1 MAIPRVFVSSTCYDL
16 KYIRES
22 LNYFIKTLGYDS
34 VLSDQG
40 DVYYNVGSH
49 THESCIDEVSTCQL
63 FVLIIGGRYG
73 GKYVHSE
80 NSITNEEYKA
90 AIRSHIPV
98 FTLVESGVY
107 KDHNTYQANSKN
119 ENVDRDKIKYP
130 SVDNIKI
137 FSFIDEVRRHSIN
150 NALQPFDNFADIES
164 YLKKQWA
171 GMLFDFLLR
180 SKYDSQSKI
189 TEKLLSDLSIASKK
203 TEELVEYLIKQANTD
218 NAQEIIDNAELKS
231 KADRFPELVFNMF
244 GIVGLRNISIEK
256 LNSFDDSKSWD
267 DYLLNTGCFYNE
279 QFDYYDD
286 PFNDCMEVA
295 EVISIDKRFVTVK
308 TDGGNGVQIGK
319 IVDGDY
325 EECKHP
331 ALEESYEA
339 LKQLKPEDRKK
350 IASRLNLKHQIS
362 ESPNSIN
369 TLFD

>member
-107 KDHNTYQANSKN
+107 KDHNTYQVNSKN
-119 ENVDRDKIKYP
+119 KNVDRDKITYP

-180 SKYDSQSKI
+180 SKYDSQGKI

-218 NAQEIIDNAELKS
+218 NAQEIIDYADLKS
-231 KADRFPELVFNMF
+231 KAERFPELVLETF
-244 GIVGLRNISIEK
+244 GIIGLRNISVEK
-256 LNSFDDSKSWD
+256 LNSFDDSMSWD
-267 DYLLNTGCFYNE
+267 DYLLNTGCFRME
-279 QFDYYDD
+279 QYEGQLKDGYSYDAD
-286 PFNDCMEVA
+286 IIC
-295 EVISIDKRFVTVK
+295 IDRSFVSLK
-308 TDGGNGVQIGK
+308 TDGVGGVQIGSV
-319 IVDGDY
+319 VDGVY
-325 EECKHP
+325 EAYKFP
-331 ALEESYEA
+331 DIEESYEA
-339 LKQLKPEDRKK
+339 LKQLRPEDRKK
-350 IASRLNLKHQIS
+350 IASRLNIKNQIS
-362 ESPNSIN
+362 KPPNSIN
-369 TLFD
+369 SLFD

>member
-34 VLSDQG
+34 VLSDHG

-73 GKYVHSE
+73 GKYLHSE

-90 AIRSHIPV
+90 AIKSHIPV

-107 KDHNTYQANSKN
+107 KDHNTYQVNSKN
-119 ENVDRDKIKYP
+119 KNVDRDKITYP
-130 SVDNIKI
+130 SVDDIKI

-150 NALQPFDNFADIES
+150 NALQPFDNFAHIES

-180 SKYDSQSKI
+180 SKYDSQGKI

-218 NAQEIIDNAELKS
+218 NAQEIIDYADLKS
-231 KADRFPELVFNMF
+231 KAERFPELVFEMF
-244 GIVGLRNISIEK
+244 GIRGFRNISIKK
-256 LNSFDDSKSWD
+256 LNSFDDSKTWS
-267 DYLLNTGCFYNE
+267 DYLLKTGCFRIKQYIGN
-279 QFDYYDD
+279 
-286 PFNDCMEVA
+286 NNVA
-295 EVISIDKRFVTVK
+295 VEDVLSVNQAFVTFK
-308 TDGGNGVQIGK
+308 TDGGNDIKIGRDIVGV
-319 IVDGDY
+319 Y
-325 EECKHP
+325 EIYKFQDI
-331 ALEESYEA
+331 EESYEA

-362 ESPNSIN
+362 EPPNSIN
-369 TLFD
+369 TLF